1 MRRLNMFNN
10 SVVHAHF
17 LLCVEQIDNK
27 NVPYSAEPVRDW
39 RQKVG
44 ENIALLHKIL
54 V

>member
-1 MRRLNMFNN
+1 MFNN

-17 LLCVEQIDNK
+17 LLCVEQIGNK
-27 NVPYSAEPVRDW
+27 NVLYSAEPVRDW

-44 ENIALLHKIL
+44 ENIALLHKKIL